1 MSGTTALIWMMIA
14 CIGIPAAAFVIFYVA
29 DAWVRVH
36 ALNVMLEYAK
46 KVDKLDD
53 RDRAEL
59 ENALERLGVTNGKE
73 EKKG

>member
-1 MSGTTALIWMMIA
+1 MALVWLMIA
-14 CIGIPAAAFVIFYVA
+14 CIGIPAAMLVIVYVV
-29 DAWVRVH
+29 DAWLRVR
-36 ALNVMLEYAK
+36 ALEALLECAK

-53 RDRAEL
+53 QDRAEL